1 MSLFDS
7 LKDLGTKIFDVGELS
22 VDNFVFKLHRIVTV
36 VLLLAFSVV
45 TSLGQYVGDPI
56 ECIKRDKGIDHKL
69 IDTYCWIH
77 GTYTKQ
83 PMEVGERQHTK
94 RDHLDFG
101 SCIPGSD
108 NEPEGGCWH
117 HAYYQFV
124 VMVLV
129 LQAACFY
136 FPWFFW
142 QLCEEDRVKSLVE
155 GLDKKSLVRGL
166 NTSDVFSSS
175 DKEEG
180 KKVGQLIQN
189 WKDTM
194 GSNDNW
200 ALKFYIAEVMNLVNA
215 IAMFFF
221 TDYFLDYHFKEV
233 GFNGLFLEE
242 HETVMPIVASC
253 SFTLQGTG
261 GNTEKYHNL
270 CVLPPNMLN
279 QKFFSIWFVWLTA
292 LIIISAIMIVL
303 RIAIVFS
310 SEIRELMLN
319 MVYQIRIEN
328 KTILRKCSHGD
339 WFMLSSILDNMNAVV
354 RTVLIKRLE
363 NDKKFDGY

>member
-56 ECIKRDKGIDHKL
+56 ECIKRDKDIDTKL

-83 PMEVGERQHTK
+83 PIKAGELEAHNK
-94 RDHLDFG
+94 RNHLDFG
-101 SCIPGSD
+101 TCNPKTD
-108 NEPEGGCWH
+108 DCWH

-142 QLCEEDRVKSLVE
+142 QLCEEDRVKSMVT
-155 GLDKKSLVRGL
+155 GLDKKSLIRGL
-166 NTSDVFSSS
+166 NNANIFEDDNTT
-175 DKEEG
+175 EG
-180 KKVGQLIQN
+180 KKVKNLIGN
-189 WKDTM
+189 WRDSM

-200 ALKFYIAEVMNLVNA
+200 ALKFYIAEVMNLANA

-221 TDYFLDYHFKEV
+221 TDYFLDGHFKDV

-253 SFTLQGTG
+253 SFVITGQGG
-261 GNTEKYHNL
+261 GKNEYNNL

-292 LIIISAIMIVL
+292 LIIISAIMLVL

-319 MVYQIRIEN
+319 LVYQIKIEK

-339 WFMLSSILDNMNAVV
+339 WFMLTSIMDNMNAVV
-354 RTVLIKRLE
+354 RTALIKRLE
-363 NDKKFDGY
+363 NDKKFDFDY